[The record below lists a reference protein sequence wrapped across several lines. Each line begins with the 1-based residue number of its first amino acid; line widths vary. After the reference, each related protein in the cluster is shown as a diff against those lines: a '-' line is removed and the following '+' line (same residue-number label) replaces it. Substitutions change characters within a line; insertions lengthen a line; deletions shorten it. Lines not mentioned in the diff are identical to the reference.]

1 MRNDLRTLHYICEN
15 AQPSYVPDWR
25 AGPSSTILGGGYGS
39 VKYTCELGEDTY
51 VHESASGN
59 QVVEGYGTTLNAVR
73 VLMRGRCFIL
83 NEDSLISLAP
93 CSAKEGDI
101 VVVLKGAETQ
111 FVLRRT
117 VDEVGVPG
125 SF

>member
-1 MRNDLRTLHYICEN
+1 MTFAPSTIYEN
-15 AQPSYVPDWR
+15 AQPSYVSDWR
-25 AGPSSTILGGGYGS
+25 AGPSSTVLGYGS
-39 VKYTCELGEDTY
+39 VKYTCGLCEDTY
-51 VHESASGN
+51 VHESATGN
-59 QVVEGYGTTLNAVR
+59 QVVEGYGITLNAVR
-73 VLMRGRCFIL
+73 VLVPGRCFVL
-83 NEDSLISLAP
+83 NEDAPISLAP